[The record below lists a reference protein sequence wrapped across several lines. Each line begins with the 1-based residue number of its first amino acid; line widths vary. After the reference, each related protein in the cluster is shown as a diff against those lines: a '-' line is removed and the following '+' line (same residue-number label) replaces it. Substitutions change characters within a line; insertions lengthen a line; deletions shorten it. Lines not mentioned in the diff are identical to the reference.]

1 MSGLFGIQPVEVV
14 RHLPID
20 INRSGRVIINQ
31 YHQVPTYLNV
41 FIVGDCADLP
51 HAPSAQLAEVQGDQI
66 ADVLKKQWNNEPLP
80 DKMPEL
86 KVQGFLGSLG
96 EKKALPISWTVQLPD
111 VLHIYLNRASYG
123 YINIITVSIKI
134 RGRIEFMMNSIQ
146 PRPFSQ
152 ELYFKLICK
161 MFIYKVCNLLCL
173 NVTICYILIIH
184 CN

>member
-1 MSGLFGIQPVEVV
+1 MPNSLIDKVEPGKIYNSGTENVDLVVWTAGIQPVEVV

-86 KVQGFLGSLG
+86 K
-96 EKKALPISWTVQLPD
+96 
-111 VLHIYLNRASYG
+111 
-123 YINIITVSIKI
+123 
-134 RGRIEFMMNSIQ
+134 
-146 PRPFSQ
+146 
-152 ELYFKLICK
+152 
-161 MFIYKVCNLLCL
+161 YKVSLVLSARKRLCL
-173 NVTICYILIIH
+173 YHGPYSYRTSCSYT
-184 CN
+184 